1 MSDIEA
7 EHTEKATETAV
18 EQENPHAQSVLKLA
32 GAMLRATVVFGG
44 GTIVVA
50 VAVFTI
56 LYGVPGLLGALA
68 GGAVAFAS
76 SLATIGVMRFC
87 APLDPMMVMAIVLGS
102 YVVKVLVLL
111 GLMTVL
117 RGVHALHPYALAIT
131 MLAAFIAAAGGEV
144 RAFKRTKI
152 PTIIPASK

>member
-1 MSDIEA
+1 MSDTQA
-7 EHTEKATETAV
+7 EQAEQAPNPAI
-18 EQENPHAQSVLKLA
+18 EQENPHARSVLKLA
-32 GAMLRATVVFGG
+32 DAMLRATLIFAL
-44 GTIVVA
+44 GTIIVA
-50 VAVFTI
+50 IAVFTI
-56 LYGVPGLLGALA
+56 LYGVQGLFGALV

-87 APLDPMMVMAIVLGS
+87 AALDPMMVMAIVLGS

-111 GLMTVL
+111 GLMTLL

-131 MLAAFIAAAGGEV
+131 MLAAFIVAAGGEM